1 MAGKKKDAVVDS
13 GKQLLEALDLIEK
26 EKGISRELMFQTIED
41 ALKEEYKAEYEKKQ
55 GDSRRQTVN
64 TGAKKATNVEVDID
78 HETGKIHIYSER
90 TVVSDEDHRTSP
102 EKWLNIGITKAR
114 QLDPSAQIGSMM
126 RLEMRADEFKR
137 TAAKKAKSTIIQK
150 IREKEKEAIVNEF
163 APMVGHIV
171 TGKVERVTDHGDILI
186 NLRSDTITPGRRAG
200 QDESEEYRTPTM
212 LREKD
217 QIRGEVYHPGEHIRV
232 YIQKVEDG
240 GKAGVTIEVSR
251 TAKELVKE
259 LFEEEVSEIHDGI
272 VQIRSIAREAG
283 SRTKIAVSSNDPNV
297 DPIGACVGPGG
308 TRVRT
313 IVNEL
318 GGEQIDVV
326 AWDENP
332 AIFIGNALSP
342 ASVSQIVGEIGDEDE
357 VPEEQEGRRRQ
368 NNSAN
373 KAIVIVPDDQLSLA
387 IGKTGQNVRLAA
399 QLTNYHI
406 DIKSESEFYEANPDA
421 AEDFEGEEGYGDA
434 QEDDRIYLDDGDLP
448 DDDRLRE
455 ETPEESKNGDAPE
468 DEASAEEPDDS
479 DGQKE

>member
-240 GKAGVTIEVSR
+240 GKAGVVIEVSR

-342 ASVSQIVGEIGDEDE
+342 ASVSQIFGEIGDEDE

>member
-342 ASVSQIVGEIGDEDE
+342 ASLSQIFGEIGDEDE

-406 DIKSESEFYEANPDA
+406 DIKSESEFYEANPEA

-468 DEASAEEPDDS
+468 DEASAEYPDDS

>member
-342 ASVSQIVGEIGDEDE
+342 ASVSQIFGEIGDEDE